1 MYTREMYTWSTIS
14 FSMNTNQDHLFL
26 DIKWHDTYLSRY
38 TMSLKDIYLSRY
50 NHWQWLYEVYM
61 HFSNDVQSVTVALCI
76 VNTLLKLPFLVQ
88 SWTEVLWG
96 SLRHGVCRTSSP
108 RTCLCYSLA
117 LASHL
122 QHYNLIYKNWS
133 TLRSNSALSLN
144 YKKTLSPL

>member
-38 TMSLKDIYLSRY
+38 TMSLKDIFTFLGIIIDNGSMRFTCIFLMMY
-50 NHWQWLYEVYM
+50 NQWQWLYV
-61 HFSNDVQSVTVALCI
+61 

-133 TLRSNSALSLN
+133 TFEIQ
-144 YKKTLSPL
+144 